1 MIPVTMEAMEAECR
15 FSAAQAIALCPGR
28 VRAAASVPRLPSG
41 PFADRGTARHAALSA
56 YFTGN
61 EAEYRDV
68 YDSLEDE
75 DQSMVDLLIEKSEAI
90 IEQYGG
96 LSGSPARVLCEE
108 SFEVAGWTGHPD
120 LMAVC
125 EDEETILLLDWKGP
139 GGAPSPDINAQLRG
153 YFLCAVQAAEEAWG
167 MSANGKPWKRVVAA
181 IIAPFDR
188 VNPCVFLPED
198 VAKAESD
205 LIHIRERAFHED
217 APRLPG
223 PTQCQYCPALGTA
236 SCPESYGMGLQIMAN
251 SAIDLSQARP
261 EWLVSVAKAGEVVAG
276 IVKRV
281 EDEIGRR
288 VLEAP
293 GSVPGAYMAPG
304 QSRRTVT
311 EPLRMVEK
319 AVATG
324 KTSVSSLIE
333 SGALKP
339 VLGKLEKALGK
350 KDSASVLEG
359 CVEKKEG
366 KEKLVIE

>member
-1 MIPVTMEAMEAECR
+1 M
-15 FSAAQAIALCPGR
+15 
-28 VRAAASVPRLPSG
+28 
-41 PFADRGTARHAALSA
+41 
-56 YFTGN
+56 
-61 EAEYRDV
+61 
-68 YDSLEDE
+68 
-75 DQSMVDLLIEKSEAI
+75 
-90 IEQYGG
+90 
-96 LSGSPARVLCEE
+96 
-108 SFEVAGWTGHPD
+108 
-120 LMAVC
+120 
-125 EDEETILLLDWKGP
+125 
-139 GGAPSPDINAQLRG
+139 
-153 YFLCAVQAAEEAWG
+153 
-167 MSANGKPWKRVVAA
+167 
-181 IIAPFDR
+181 
-188 VNPCVFLPED
+188 
-198 VAKAESD
+198 
-205 LIHIRERAFHED
+205 
-217 APRLPG
+217 PG
-223 PTQCQYCPALGTA
+223 PLQCQYCPALGTA

-333 SGALKP
+333 AGALKP